1 MIHEAPELLPTHYY
15 QHQLSQQQHK
25 TDAKVNRV
33 FWMIECWINTFLLHY
48 MQKDAKIWRQE
59 KSCVQA
65 ASATVGGDQRSPPQF
80 LLWLQREEEKKKTEE
95 FATEQLQV
103 NPNKHPT
110 RWRSKHSRTNP
121 GSSKEPSMTCHDK
134 KVNFIPSSLFPLTWN
149 SLQGALGNTPPP
161 HVPSSISRQE
171 SPCVSLSSLK
181 ISLPRALLLALQRDF
196 LAPLIYNFS
205 LQEIYS
211 FIFFFKK

>member
-1 MIHEAPELLPTHYY
+1 MLNKHLFAALYAERCQNMETRKKLWP
-15 QHQLSQQQHK
+15 SCK
-25 TDAKVNRV
+25 CRS
-33 FWMIECWINTFLLHY
+33 
-48 MQKDAKIWRQE
+48 WRRSE
-59 KSCVQA
+59 KSPTIPTLTA
-65 ASATVGGDQRSPPQF
+65 KR
-80 LLWLQREEEKKKTEE
+80 RRRKKKKTEE
-95 FATEQLQV
+95 FATERLQV
-103 NPNKHPT
+103 NPNKHPA

-149 SLQGALGNTPPP
+149 SLQEALGNTPRP

-171 SPCVSLSSLK
+171 SPCVSLSSLT

-211 FIFFFKK
+211 FIFFFKR